1 MYPRPRARTARVL
14 GDLFIDA
21 SSEFR
26 IKFHHRSSP
35 LFIFSGGRA
44 SEQGREGESERLSHQ
59 LIKSLTADS
68 SWGLAAAATA
78 AAAAGEQ
85 TDIARCQ
92 KKRRRER
99 NMTQKALFLCR
110 RRGCRDDDD
119 DDATRGED
127 RAPPI
132 EEAQFH

>member
-1 MYPRPRARTARVL
+1 MYPRPQARTYVL

-21 SSEFR
+21 IIRIPHKIPPSFLSSPL
-26 IKFHHRSSP
+26 P

-44 SEQGREGESERLSHQ
+44 SGQGKEEGESERLSHQ

-68 SWGLAAAATA
+68 SWGLAATAA

-92 KKRRRER
+92 KNGGGERE
-99 NMTQKALFLCR
+99 T
-110 RRGCRDDDD
+110 
-119 DDATRGED
+119 
-127 RAPPI
+127 
-132 EEAQFH
+132 